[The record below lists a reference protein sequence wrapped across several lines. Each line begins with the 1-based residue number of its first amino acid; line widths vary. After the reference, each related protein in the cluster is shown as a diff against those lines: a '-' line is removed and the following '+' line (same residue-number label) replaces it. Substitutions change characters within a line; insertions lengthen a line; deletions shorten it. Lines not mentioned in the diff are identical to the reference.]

1 MLMKRTTI
9 SIGAHVSTAGGMRNA
24 PENGVRLGC
33 ECIQVFTRNQMQWC
47 PKPLSEEEIRSY
59 HGAFRESG
67 LELALSHSSYLINLG
82 SPDESKLVQSRVAF
96 IDEIDRCE
104 QLGIPYLVFHPGA
117 HMGAGVRAGLM
128 TIIESLRVVFEEKK
142 SAKTRLLLET
152 TAGQG
157 SNLGC
162 TFEQLAEILEG
173 VKEKERVGVC
183 LDSCHVFAAGY
194 DLRTR
199 KTYEATMRHLEAVI
213 GLDRIKAFHL
223 NDSQK
228 GCGSQ
233 VDRHAHIGKGCLGVS
248 PFEMILNDPRFAGI
262 PMVIEVP
269 GDMEDYRQNLQILKK
284 LRRGKPKSRVS
295 VAGR

>member
-1 MLMKRTTI
+1 M
-9 SIGAHVSTAGGMRNA
+9 SIGAHVSTAGGMGNA

-33 ECIQVFTRNQMQWC
+33 ECIQVFTRNQMQWR
-47 PKPLSEEEIRSY
+47 PKALSEEEIKSY
-59 HGAFRESG
+59 HRAFRDSG
-67 LELALSHSSYLINLG
+67 LEVALSHSSYLINLG
-82 SPDESKLVQSRVAF
+82 SPDESKLVQSRASF
-96 IDEIDRCE
+96 EDEIDRCE

-117 HMGAGVRAGLM
+117 HMGAGVRAGLH
-128 TIIESLRVVFEEKK
+128 TIIESLQDVLREKK
-142 SAKTRLLLET
+142 GIKTQLLLET

-173 VKEKERVGVC
+173 VTEKERVGICV
-183 LDSCHVFAAGY
+183 DSCHVFAAGY

-199 KTYEATMRHLEAVI
+199 KTYEATMRHLDGVI
-213 GLDRIKAFHL
+213 GLDRVKAFHL

-228 GCGSQ
+228 ELGSQ

-248 PFEMILNDPRFAGI
+248 PFEMIVNDPRFAGI

-269 GDMEDYRQNLQILKK
+269 GDVEDYRRNLQILKK
-284 LRRGKPKSRVS
+284 LRKGKRKSRVS
-295 VAGR
+295 AAGR